1 MSEIQSVLNESLI
14 KKFTPKK
21 SHMKPYTFT
30 TNDCAFLDPP
40 QSIPLSS
47 MKYIMHIEYI
57 NLPLEKCIKS
67 KCIDVCQPL
76 IHGFF
81 TCLDCELQFCQKND
95 IKPTKYTLE
104 EEVENDDRLFS
115 APMLEYIFPKLM
127 NLLFDDTLSIT
138 SHIKDDDYFRFMS
151 VIDHGILNIVK
162 KYPEYIDLNHNYN
175 KTNERLSLIGLMLD
189 YNAFYSLEYCLQN
202 FPVDIINMDDVFF
215 ETLSN
220 KIEIISELNMKQ
232 YDNILE
238 ILQNI
243 NRIYNYSIKSSSEI
257 YKTYLKNE
265 DLKKEL
271 DIKSVE
277 IENLKVQLKVI
288 LDNTTDDNDTV
299 IINKD

>member
-1 MSEIQSVLNESLI
+1 MSEIQSVLNEPLHEPLI
-14 KKFTPKK
+14 KKFTPEK
-21 SHMKPYTFT
+21 SHMKLHDFKI
-30 TNDCAFLDPP
+30 NGCGCDFIEW
-40 QSIPLSS
+40 SSFVPLSS
-47 MKYIMHIEYI
+47 MKYVIHIRSIIES
-57 NLPLEKCIKS
+57 LDKCIAS
-67 KCIDVCQPL
+67 NYTSIDICQPL

-81 TCLDCELQFCQKND
+81 TCLDCELQFCQKNSVE
-95 IKPTKYTLE
+95 PNKYYSEYELE
-104 EEVENDDRLFS
+104 DDHDSPFS
-115 APMLEYIFPKLM
+115 APMLEYIFPQLM
-127 NLLFDDTLSIT
+127 NILFNSIT
-138 SHIKDDDYFRFMS
+138 SRIKDDDYFRFMS
-151 VIDHGILNIVK
+151 VIDHGILNIIK

-257 YKTYLKNE
+257 YKTYQKNE
-265 DLKKEL
+265 DLKKEF
-271 DIKSVE
+271 DIKSAE

-288 LDNTTDDNDTV
+288 LDY
-299 IINKD
+299 